1 MRAIQVREYVKGPLD
16 LTVTTLPTPSPSPDQ
31 YLIQVHSAGTNFFDL
46 LQIQGKYQNQ
56 PPLPWISGAEFAGT
70 VLSTPSGNKSPKY
83 KAGDRVFGASQGA
96 YATHIVAT
104 ERSLLPVPEGWSFE
118 DAAGLF
124 ITAPTS
130 YGGLVHR
137 ANVQK
142 GEWVLVHA
150 AAGGV
155 GLAAVQ
161 IAKAKGATVIATA
174 GTERKRQVAKSF
186 GADYTID
193 YRDPKWPDAVKK
205 LCAQHRTGNGKAG
218 VDIVY
223 DPVGMIDQSLKC
235 VAWNARLLVIGFA
248 AGSIEKVALNRV
260 LLKNVSL
267 VGLHW
272 GQYANFEK
280 ETVGVVWK
288 GIFDLVKEGK
298 FKGTSFKD
306 ETFVGLESVPRA
318 LQALGGRET
327 WGKVVVKVPDEE
339 QSGAKS
345 TPAYTSTKRADVFA
359 VLPNERARKDA
370 VPLAAPL
377 NEEEGNGKPALEQ
390 LSLKNCSYV

>member
-1 MRAIQVREYVKGPLD
+1 MRRFQGNNRLKLIKCSQGPLD
-16 LTVTTLPTPSPSPDQ
+16 LQVTTIPTPSPAADK
-31 YLIQVHSAGTNFFDL
+31 YLIRIHSAGTNFFDL
-46 LQIQGKYQNQ
+46 LQIQGKYQHQ
-56 PPLPWISGAEFAGT
+56 PPLPWVSGAEFAGT
-70 VLSTPSGNKSPKY
+70 ILSTPTASKSPKF
-83 KAGDRVFGASQGA
+83 KVGDRVFGATQGA
-96 YATHIVAT
+96 YATHILAPEHT
-104 ERSLLPVPEGWSFE
+104 LLPVPEGWSFE

-124 ITAPTS
+124 VTAPTS

-137 ANVQK
+137 ANVQQ
-142 GEWVLVHA
+142 GDWVLVHA

-161 IAKAKGATVIATA
+161 IAKARGAVVIATA
-174 GTERKRQVAKSF
+174 GTERKREVAKSF
-186 GADYTID
+186 GADYVID
-193 YRDPKWPDAVKK
+193 YRDSKWPEAVKK

-280 ETVGVVWK
+280 ETVPVVWK
-288 GIFDLVKEGK
+288 GIFDLIKEGK
-298 FKGTSFKD
+298 FKGMSFKD

-327 WGKVVVKVPDEE
+327 WGKVVVQIPDDEGSKE
-339 QSGAKS
+339 KS
-345 TPAYTSTKRADVFA
+345 SK
-359 VLPNERARKDA
+359 L
-370 VPLAAPL
+370 
-377 NEEEGNGKPALEQ
+377 
-390 LSLKNCSYV
+390 